1 MTVVIITF
9 PQVGILEMASILDYQ
24 ESLRLS
30 KHDPSFSA
38 LIFALIRKADSDN
51 LAKIAKEW
59 PELLDEFKCRLR
71 SHRGALDMDEFAFLQ
86 VQENG

>member
-1 MTVVIITF
+1 
-9 PQVGILEMASILDYQ
+9 MASILDYQ

-38 LIFALIRKADSDN
+38 LIFSLIRKADSNN
-51 LAKIAKEW
+51 LEKIAREW
-59 PELLDEFKCRLR
+59 PELLDEFKKRYK
-71 SHRGALDMDEFAFLQ
+71 SFGGALDEDELQYLQ